1 MIDYIIMMDR
11 KIIDEPEP
19 KAVDGL
25 LIIVAVY
32 IENDEHKLN
41 ILKSCIQQFRKVYEH
56 ETIVLVDNNSK
67 NVEWYELA
75 LSLNMHIIKNKS
87 NHFRY
92 EIGAYRLA
100 LKYFRAERYMCI
112 QGTIFFNSKI
122 VEDIDALH
130 DDVIIFKKHYTLS
143 WNDHGLSIINKY
155 LNFLGMTNWN
165 HEPLVL
171 YNCFYCSRPFMEKM
185 IETGI
190 LDLLCNHKNISCA
203 YERILGTYFHRTL
216 SNKNIKEV
224 NPETYKKIEL
234 FQQ

>member
-1 MIDYIIMMDR
+1 MMDR
-11 KIIDEPEP
+11 KIIDEIEP

-100 LKYFRAERYMCI
+100 LKHFRAERYMCI
-112 QGTIFFNSKI
+112 QGDN
-122 VEDIDALH
+122 
-130 DDVIIFKKHYTLS
+130 
-143 WNDHGLSIINKY
+143 
-155 LNFLGMTNWN
+155 
-165 HEPLVL
+165 
-171 YNCFYCSRPFMEKM
+171 
-185 IETGI
+185 
-190 LDLLCNHKNISCA
+190 
-203 YERILGTYFHRTL
+203 
-216 SNKNIKEV
+216 
-224 NPETYKKIEL
+224 L
-234 FQQ
+234 F